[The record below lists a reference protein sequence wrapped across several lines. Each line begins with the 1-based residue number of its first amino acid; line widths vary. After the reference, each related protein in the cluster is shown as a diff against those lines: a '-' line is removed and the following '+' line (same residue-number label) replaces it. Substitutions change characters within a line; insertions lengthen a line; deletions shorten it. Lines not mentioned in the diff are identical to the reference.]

1 MTKPIFI
8 IGFPGSGKTTI
19 CNALKDK
26 IGNRYEF
33 VDLDDYITE
42 RIGMTIREFFAKN
55 GEQAFRT
62 LESESIKELACKNN
76 IIIACGGGTPCFGN
90 NMETMNN
97 AGKTIRLV
105 VSEERLFSRLLA
117 GRDHRPLIAA
127 MNPDELKYYISHT
140 LAERSKYY
148 SKASFSFSAENLEDE
163 EQIEAT
169 ITDFIKT
176 FGLLS

>member
-26 IGNRYEF
+26 IGDRYEF

-62 LESESIKELACKNN
+62 LESESINELACKNN
-76 IIIACGGGTPCFGN
+76 IVIACGGGTPCFGN

-97 AGKTIRLV
+97 AGNTVWLT

-117 GRDHRPLIAA
+117 GRGQRPLIAA
-127 MNPDELKYYISHT
+127 MDAAKLKNYISDT
-140 LAERSKYY
+140 LATRSAYY
-148 SKASFSFSAENLEDE
+148 SMALHTFSAENLEDE
-163 EQIEAT
+163 IQIEET
-169 ITDFIKT
+169 ITEFIKT
-176 FGLLS
+176 FDLLP